1 MEVQLVTIQK
11 MLSFLLPI
19 VESESPTFGVLR
31 WHQWVWEQGWS
42 MIEER
47 GTVLGAGQGEGL

>member
-1 MEVQLVTIQK
+1 MGVQLVMIQR

-19 VESESPTFGVLR
+19 VESKSPMFGVLR